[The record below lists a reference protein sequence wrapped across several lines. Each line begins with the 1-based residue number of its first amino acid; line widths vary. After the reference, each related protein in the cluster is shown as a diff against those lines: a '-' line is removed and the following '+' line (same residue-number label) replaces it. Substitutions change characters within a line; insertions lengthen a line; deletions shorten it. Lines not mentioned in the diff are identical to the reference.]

1 MVVSAG
7 SRSERKNVF
16 RNDRE
21 GTLVRSAIVFV
32 TGLVVGV
39 AIQSVLAQEGR
50 IAGVNH
56 VAVSVADYKG
66 ATDFYGR
73 QMGFR
78 EAFSFR
84 EPNGDPYF
92 TYFQVNRNTFV
103 EVMQATP
110 ARPAGCPHF
119 GLEVQNLESVIDQL
133 KGRGVQIRSVS
144 VSPRTRTR
152 SAVVSGPGGINMEL
166 LEFGPESLHR
176 KVIDAWK

>member
-1 MVVSAG
+1 M
-7 SRSERKNVF
+7 
-16 RNDRE
+16 
-21 GTLVRSAIVFV
+21 RSAIVFL
-32 TGLVVGV
+32 TGLIVGA

-50 IAGVNH
+50 IVGLNH
-56 VAVSVADYKG
+56 VAVSVEDYKG

-84 EPNGDPYF
+84 EANGEPYF
-92 TYFQVNRNTFV
+92 TYFQINRDTFV
-103 EVMQATP
+103 EVMQATA

-133 KGRGVQIRSVS
+133 KKRAVQIRPVS
-144 VSPRTRTR
+144 VSPRTGTRT
-152 SAVVSGPGGINMEL
+152 AVVSGPGGINIEL
-166 LEFGPESLHR
+166 LEFGPDSLHR

>member
-1 MVVSAG
+1 M
-7 SRSERKNVF
+7 RSV
-16 RNDRE
+16 
-21 GTLVRSAIVFV
+21 IVFL
-32 TGLVVGV
+32 TGLLAGA
-39 AIQSVLAQEGR
+39 AIHSVRAQEGQ
-50 IAGVNH
+50 IAGLNH

-84 EPNGDPYF
+84 EANGEPYF

-110 ARPAGCPHF
+110 VRPAGCPHF
-119 GLEVQNLESVIDQL
+119 GFEVQHLESVIDQL
-133 KGRGVQIRSVS
+133 KKRDVQIRPVS

-152 SAVVSGPGGINMEL
+152 SAVVSGPGGINIEL